1 MFECNIRHSVTLHLN
16 SPHTVNTLNKCLSPK
31 CFPSQTTRYVIII
44 FIVCTYYTCIC
55 TCIHVYVHVHVHVH
69 VYTYILHTFV
79 YLGCS
84 WSNTK
89 YQEDTSYV
97 ERK

>member
-1 MFECNIRHSVTLHLN
+1 MYIYTCI
-16 SPHTVNTLNKCLSPK
+16 
-31 CFPSQTTRYVIII
+31 
-44 FIVCTYYTCIC
+44 YTCIC
-55 TCIHVYVHVHVHVH
+55 TCTCICTYIHVYE
-69 VYTYILHTFV
+69 YTYILHTFV